1 MGRTT
6 DEIRK
11 RIQIREERLDR
22 KLTKEEKHKIAKSVK
37 RKVARENLVRGVFM
51 AIGISIGAGGH
62 ALLTAGNNEEANKN
76 QVESEINLEDQNDR
90 KEFVDSLKVDTIP
103 INIDNGQELTEEQ
116 IRENVENEINELE
129 TKEEI
134 LDYIKDIYA
143 NEYNIQN
150 NEDITKEQIKFYKER
165 ETVNVFRDTA
175 TNGDTILREGK
186 EKSNISTD
194 AGVIT
199 VRINEGDKTNKQKI
213 INYFGIYQT
222 LYSMDEEVAKYE
234 DNLLVDIASVI
245 DTGIDWAVVINQ
257 EETDY
262 NMKKIYKNRLIDAVT
277 EYRSGKTNEIEQNN
291 GEIEL

>member
-11 RIQIREERLDR
+11 KIQIKEEKLDR
-22 KLTKEEKHKIAKSVK
+22 KLTKEERHKITKNVK

-62 ALLTAGNNEEANKN
+62 ALLTAGSNENTNKN

-90 KEFVDSLKVDTIP
+90 LEFVNSLKVDTVP
-103 INIDNGQELTEEQ
+103 INIENQLTEEQ
-116 IRENVENEINELE
+116 IRENVEKEINELE
-129 TKEEI
+129 TPEEI
-134 LDYIKDIYA
+134 LNYVKDIWA
-143 NEYNIQN
+143 NEYNTQN
-150 NEDITKEQIKFYKER
+150 NEDITKEQVKFYKER

-186 EKSNISTD
+186 EHSNINTD

-199 VRINEGDKTNKQKI
+199 AYINKTDNNTKQKI

-222 LYSMDEEVAKYE
+222 LYSMDENVEKYE
-234 DNLLVDIASVI
+234 DNLLVDLASII
-245 DTGIDWAVVINQ
+245 DC
-257 EETDY
+257 
-262 NMKKIYKNRLIDAVT
+262 
-277 EYRSGKTNEIEQNN
+277 GKTKEIEQNS

>member
-11 RIQIREERLDR
+11 KIQIKEEKLDR
-22 KLTKEEKHKIAKSVK
+22 KLTKEERHKITKNVK

-62 ALLTAGNNEEANKN
+62 ALLTAGSNENTNKN
-76 QVESEINLEDQNDR
+76 QVESEMNLEDQNDR
-90 KEFVDSLKVDTIP
+90 LEFVNSLKVDTVP
-103 INIDNGQELTEEQ
+103 INIENQLTEEQ
-116 IRENVENEINELE
+116 IRENVEKEINELE
-129 TKEEI
+129 TPEEI
-134 LDYIKDIYA
+134 LNYVKDIWA
-143 NEYNIQN
+143 NEYNTQN
-150 NEDITKEQIKFYKER
+150 NEDITKEQVKFYKER

-199 VRINEGDKTNKQKI
+199 TYINEADKTMKQKI

-222 LYSMDEEVAKYE
+222 LYSMDENVEKYE
-234 DNLLVDIASVI
+234 DNLLVDLASII
-245 DTGIDWAVVINQ
+245 DCGIDWSVVINQ
-257 EETDY
+257 EETEY
-262 NMKKIYKNRLIDAVT
+262 SVKQIYINRLIDAVT
-277 EYRSGKTNEIEQNN
+277 EYKSEKTNEIEQDN
-291 GEIEL
+291 GELEL

>member
-22 KLTKEEKHKIAKSVK
+22 KLTKEEKHKITKSVK

-62 ALLTAGNNEEANKN
+62 ALLTAGNNEEANRN
-76 QVESEINLEDQNDR
+76 QVESEINSEEQNDR
-90 KEFVDSLKVDTIP
+90 QEFVDSLKVDTIP

-165 ETVNVFRDTA
+165 EKVNVFRDTA
-175 TNGDTILREGK
+175 TNGDTIVREGK
-186 EKSNISTD
+186 EKSNISTE

-199 VRINEGDKTNKQKI
+199 AYIKEGDKTNKQKI
-213 INYFGIYQT
+213 NYT
-222 LYSMDEEVAKYE
+222 
-234 DNLLVDIASVI
+234 
-245 DTGIDWAVVINQ
+245 
-257 EETDY
+257 
-262 NMKKIYKNRLIDAVT
+262 KK
-277 EYRSGKTNEIEQNN
+277 Q
-291 GEIEL
+291 

>member
-11 RIQIREERLDR
+11 KIQIKEEKLDR
-22 KLTKEEKHKIAKSVK
+22 KLTKEERHKITKNVK
-37 RKVARENLVRGVFM
+37 RKVARENLVRGLFM

-62 ALLTAGNNEEANKN
+62 ALLTAGSNENTNKN

-90 KEFVDSLKVDTIP
+90 LEFVNSLKVDTVP
-103 INIDNGQELTEEQ
+103 INIENQLTEEQ
-116 IRENVENEINELE
+116 IRENVEKEINELE
-129 TKEEI
+129 TPEEI
-134 LDYIKDIYA
+134 LNYVKDIWA
-143 NEYNIQN
+143 NEYNTQN
-150 NEDITKEQIKFYKER
+150 NEDITKEQVKFYKER

-186 EKSNISTD
+186 EHSNINTD

-199 VRINEGDKTNKQKI
+199 AYINKTDNNTKQKI

-222 LYSMDEEVAKYE
+222 LYSMDENVEKYE
-234 DNLLVDIASVI
+234 DNLLVDLASII
-245 DTGIDWAVVINQ
+245 DCGIDWSVVINQ
-257 EETDY
+257 EETEY
-262 NMKKIYKNRLIDAVT
+262 SVKQIYINRLIDAVT
-277 EYRSGKTNEIEQNN
+277 EYESRKTKEIEQNS